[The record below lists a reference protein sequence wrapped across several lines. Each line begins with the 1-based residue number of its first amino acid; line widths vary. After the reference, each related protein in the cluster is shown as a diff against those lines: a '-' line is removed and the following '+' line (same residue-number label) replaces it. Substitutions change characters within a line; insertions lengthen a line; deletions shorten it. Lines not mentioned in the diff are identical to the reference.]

1 MARYTGPRQKKA
13 RRFKEPIFG
22 PTKVLERKP
31 YAPGQHG
38 RGRTKKTAYAVQ
50 LESKQ
55 KAKYIYG
62 LLERQFRKVFEAASR
77 KKGVT
82 GDNLLQA
89 LESRLDNTV
98 FRLGIVRTRRQAR
111 QLVLHGH
118 VTVNEQVV
126 NVPSYHCQ
134 PGDVIALRPK
144 SKDLV
149 LVKDA
154 IDNASKRKLPWLEF
168 DRKTLAGKFIAMPEV
183 QDIPEN
189 INVQHIVELY
199 SK

>member
-38 RGRTKKTAYAVQ
+38 RGRTKKTAYAIQ

-62 LLERQFRKVFEAASR
+62 LLEKQFRKVFENASR
-77 KKGVT
+77 RKGVT
-82 GDNLLQA
+82 GDNLLQS
-89 LESRLDNTV
+89 LEARLDNTV
-98 FRLGIVRTRRQAR
+98 FRLGITRTRRQAR
-111 QLVLHGH
+111 QLVLHAH
-118 VTVNEQVV
+118 VLVNEQLV
-126 NVPSYHCQ
+126 NVPSFHCK
-134 PGDVIALRPK
+134 PGDVITLRPK
-144 SKDLV
+144 SKDLL

-154 IDNASKRKLPWLEF
+154 QDNGSKRKLSWLDF
-168 DRKTLAGKFIAMPEV
+168 DRKSMTGKFISYPEV

>member
-22 PTKVLERKP
+22 PTKVLDRKP

-38 RGRTKKTAYAVQ
+38 KSRNKKSAYATQ

-62 LLERQFRKVFEAASR
+62 LLERQFRKVFESASR

-98 FRLGIVRTRRQAR
+98 YRLGICRSRRQAR
-111 QLVLHGH
+111 QVVLHGH
-118 VTVNEQVV
+118 VIVNDQVV
-126 NVPSYHCQ
+126 NVASYQCK
-134 PGDVIALRPK
+134 PGDVITLRPL
-144 SKDLV
+144 SRDLE
-149 LVKDA
+149 LVKDS
-154 IDNASKRKLPWLEF
+154 IDNSSKRKLPWLEF
-168 DRKTLAGKFIAMPEV
+168 DRKTLTGKFISVPEV

>member
-1 MARYTGPRQKKA
+1 MARYIGPRQKKA

-31 YAPGQHG
+31 YSPGQHG
-38 RGRTKKTAYAVQ
+38 RGRNKKTAYAIQ

-62 LLERQFRKVFEAASR
+62 LLEKQFRKVFENASR
-77 KKGVT
+77 RHGVT
-82 GDNLLQA
+82 GDNLMQA

-98 FRLGIVRTRRQAR
+98 YRLGITRTRRQAR

-118 VTVNEQVV
+118 VLVNEQLV
-126 NVPSYHCQ
+126 NIPSYHCK
-134 PGDVIALRPK
+134 PGDVITLRPK
-144 SKDLV
+144 SRDLL

-154 IDNASKRKLPWLEF
+154 QDNGSKRKLSWLDF
-168 DRKTLAGKFIAMPEV
+168 DRKTLTGKFLNYPEV